1 MDNSEKVKE
10 ANRLRMQILLLIV
23 VVNLIVFISLA
34 NHSYWWRNYRV
45 LTPIGGLA
53 YFFIIAAWQKVVD
66 DSGTK
71 YPGLDNKFL
80 YWTFLLVRAA
90 AFVAPLIAI
99 LATWGGEWE

>member
-10 ANRLRMQILLLIV
+10 ANRLRIQILLLIV

-34 NHSYWWRNYRV
+34 NHSYWWRDYQV
-45 LTPIGGLA
+45 LTIVLGIA
-53 YFFIIAAWQKVVD
+53 YAITLMAWQKVVD

>member
-10 ANRLRMQILLLIV
+10 ANRLRIQILLLIV

-34 NHSYWWRNYRV
+34 NHSYWWRDYQV
-45 LTPIGGLA
+45 LTIVLGMA
-53 YFFIIAAWQKVVD
+53 YVFTLMAWQKVVD
-66 DSGTK
+66 DSETK

-80 YWTFLLVRAA
+80 LWTFILIRAA